1 MGKTFNVALI
11 KNIEKDGAWLS
22 IVTIKNNLNTE
33 FQIMNT
39 WLNQDSAKK
48 WINEKLKMST
58 NYEEIELTPNEEKTE
73 DGIPTSFTGVLNI

>member
-1 MGKTFNVALI
+1 MEKTFNVVLI

-22 IVTIKNNLNTE
+22 IVTIKNNLDTE

-39 WLNQDSAKK
+39 WLNQDAAKK
-48 WINEKLKMST
+48 WINEQLKMST

-73 DGIPTSFTGVLNI
+73 DGIPTLFTGVLTI